1 MKEQTDAME
10 RARADGLKALNKSG
24 QITIQEINA
33 YDAGWNAHAAALEA
47 GSDDIL
53 EAERERLVNGLL
65 ALRASG
71 KVQFDINDDEVS
83 ELLVGRD
90 ALEAGKAVDENGLKP
105 CPFCGGEADLLK
117 AKPDD
122 AWPED
127 YVTCKNHDCDIFG
140 NYSATVESWNRR
152 AR

>member
-1 MKEQTDAME
+1 MKQEQTDAMK
-10 RARADGLKALNKSG
+10 RAWKASIFATSKFESDLRRKNLVRDIFYEG
-24 QITIQEINA
+24 
-33 YDAGWNAHAAALEA
+33 YAA
-47 GSDDIL
+47 
-53 EAERERLVNGLL
+53 
-65 ALRASG
+65 
-71 KVQFDINDDEVS
+71 
-83 ELLVGRD
+83 

>member
-1 MKEQTDAME
+1 MKQEQTDAM
-10 RARADGLKALNKSG
+10 RADVRTGAREG
-24 QITIQEINA
+24 AI
-33 YDAGWNAHAAALEA
+33 DRAAKYYSETQNLSQTLTRVYEA
-47 GSDDIL
+47 GY
-53 EAERERLVNGLL
+53 A
-65 ALRASG
+65 A
-71 KVQFDINDDEVS
+71 
-83 ELLVGRD
+83 

>member
-1 MKEQTDAME
+1 MPDNKQEQTDAME
-10 RARADGLKALNKSG
+10 RVEKATWDEVVKVYPDALYSSHVLTAF
-24 QITIQEINA
+24 QITWKAA
-33 YDAGWNAHAAALEA
+33 YAAGQA
-47 GSDDIL
+47 
-53 EAERERLVNGLL
+53 NGIKL
-65 ALRASG
+65 S
-71 KVQFDINDDEVS
+71 
-83 ELLVGRD
+83 GRD
-90 ALEAGKAVDENGLKP
+90 VSAGYAAALEAGKAVDENGLKP

>member
-1 MKEQTDAME
+1 MKQEQTDAME
-10 RARADGLKALNKSG
+10 RAMEK
-24 QITIQEINA
+24 
-33 YDAGWNAHAAALEA
+33 AGWMPEGVSSVYRAGFGAGYAAALEA
-47 GSDDIL
+47 ES
-53 EAERERLVNGLL
+53 ERLVSGLL
-65 ALRASG
+65 ALRSNG
-71 KVQFDINDDEVS
+71 KVQFDINDDEVF
-83 ELLVGRD
+83 ELLVGQA